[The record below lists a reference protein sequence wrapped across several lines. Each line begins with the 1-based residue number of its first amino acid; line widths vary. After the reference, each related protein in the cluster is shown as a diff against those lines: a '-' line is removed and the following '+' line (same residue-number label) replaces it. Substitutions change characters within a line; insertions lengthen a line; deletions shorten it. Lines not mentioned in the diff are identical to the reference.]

1 MEKGHGGGRGMGG
14 RRGGKR
20 RKERGVA
27 PWVQEGIDAPGARY
41 SSFVKQTRSVYS
53 LFTLRLLHVQARRQK
68 LAATVNRKR
77 LISCNDGRDRL
88 VCNDGRG
95 CIACNRFNSH

>member
-27 PWVQEGIDAPGARY
+27 PWVQEGIDAPGARN
-41 SSFVKQTRSVYS
+41 SSFVKQTRSVNS
-53 LFTLRLLHVQARRQK
+53 LFTLRIIARAG
-68 LAATVNRKR
+68 AAPE
-77 LISCNDGRDRL
+77 IS
-88 VCNDGRG
+88 
-95 CIACNRFNSH
+95 SYSKP